1 MALPILAA
9 IGTGLSAINTVSSL
23 FGGSNSSSGTN
34 AATASGSAGT
44 ATQLTAAEQG
54 DRFLKL
60 LVTQMR
66 NQDPLNPLDNA
77 QVTTQMAQIST
88 VTGVDKLNTGI
99 EKLSQS
105 LLSAQSLQS
114 AGVIGHQVLAAG
126 STLSLSATG
135 ANGALELAQSADRV
149 QVTIATPAGA
159 VLRRL
164 ELGAQPGGVVNFQW
178 DGLTD
183 AGGRATP
190 GSYIFQVTA
199 VSGNQSIAATPLVAG
214 KVTGVSLNNSN
225 LQLSIEGVGDLP
237 AANVLRIQ

>member
-23 FGGSNSSSGTN
+23 FGSSSTTN
-34 AATASGSAGT
+34 AATAGSNSSAGT

-88 VTGVDKLNTGI
+88 VTGVDKLNAGI

-126 STLSLSATG
+126 STLSL
-135 ANGALELAQSADRV
+135 
-149 QVTIATPAGA
+149 
-159 VLRRL
+159 
-164 ELGAQPGGVVNFQW
+164 
-178 DGLTD
+178 
-183 AGGRATP
+183 
-190 GSYIFQVTA
+190 
-199 VSGNQSIAATPLVAG
+199 
-214 KVTGVSLNNSN
+214 
-225 LQLSIEGVGDLP
+225 
-237 AANVLRIQ
+237 

>member
-23 FGGSNSSSGTN
+23 FGGSSTAN
-34 AATASGSAGT
+34 AATASSNAG
-44 ATQLTAAEQG
+44 ASTQLTAAEQG

-126 STLSLSATG
+126 SSLALSATG
-135 ANGALELAQSADRV
+135 ASGALDLAQAADRV

-190 GSYIFQVTA
+190 GSYIFQVA
-199 VSGNQSIAATPLVAG
+199 AISGNQSIAATPLVAG
-214 KVTGVSLNNSN
+214 RVTGVSLNNSD
-225 LQLSIEGVGDLP
+225 LLLSIEGIGDLP